1 MTVAA
6 FVARVIVGLVFLVA
20 AVAKARS
27 IDPFVR
33 SIRDVTALAGARTGR
48 TAATG
53 LATTI
58 VALELTLAVLLLTGA
73 LPLPASVGGLGLV
86 GLFVFVSVLALVRRR
101 EVECNCFGPSATT
114 LGRETLFRAALL
126 AIPLGLYAVAGR
138 SSWPHGTAD
147 WLSSLALVTGGG
159 LLLYWAIRMPT
170 LVGLVRVRK
179 RWESRKPRSGT
190 QARPLQRLRMI

>member
-33 SIRDVTALAGARTGR
+33 SIRECAALAGVRTGR
-48 TAATG
+48 TAARG
-53 LATTI
+53 LAAAI
-58 VALELTLAVLLLTGA
+58 VVLELSLAVLLLTGA

-114 LGRETLFRAALL
+114 LGRETLFRATLL

-138 SSWPHGTAD
+138 SLWPHGHVD
-147 WLSSLALVTGGG
+147 WISSLALVTGGG
-159 LLLYWAIRMPT
+159 LLLYWAIRT
-170 LVGLVRVRK
+170 TSLTSLVRERR
-179 RWESRKPRSGT
+179 RWESRKPRPGV
-190 QARPLQRLRMI
+190 QRKPLQRLRMI